1 VKGASV
7 ESPDDPSGSDRSDGP
22 FIRRVLIFLS
32 LAALTALSWQ
42 FRDLL
47 LLVFGAIVVA
57 VILRTLSNPVSRS
70 VGLPDWAAVLTA
82 VIAIVGVVAGG
93 VWLFGPMISA
103 EVRNLG
109 VTLPEAW
116 RAFQARTGNSVF
128 WERVS
133 GMFAGPGGGG
143 LLSGVRGYARS
154 VGAGIADT
162 VVVLVAGV
170 YMAAQPAWYRSGA
183 LKLLPPGRRD
193 AVNAALDQSGDA
205 LRQWLKAQ
213 LVSMLAVGVLTGLG
227 LWVLGVPSALVLGLL
242 AGVLEF
248 IPLAGPVLAAIPAL
262 LLALTVDVNTALWA
276 AGLMILIQQLEGNVI
291 QPLVQRYAVQ
301 LPPAL
306 FLFALLGFAAMFGA
320 VGIILAAPL
329 TVVVYV
335 LIKRLYVQ
343 EALGTPADLPV
354 KGNRQQAAGNS

>member
-1 VKGASV
+1 M
-7 ESPDDPSGSDRSDGP
+7 ESPDGISRSDGP
-22 FIRRVLIFLS
+22 FIRRVLIFLA

-57 VILRTLSNPVSRS
+57 LVLRTLSNPVSRHI
-70 VGLPDWAAVLTA
+70 GLPDWAAVLTA
-82 VIAIVGVVAGG
+82 VIVIVGFVAGG
-93 VWLFGPMISA
+93 IWLVGPTISA

-116 RAFQARTGNSVF
+116 RAFQARTGDSVF

-133 GMFAGPGGGG
+133 GMFAAPSGGG

-170 YMAAQPAWYRSGA
+170 YIAVQPAWYRSGV

-193 AVNAALDQSGDA
+193 VVNEALSQSGDA
-205 LRQWLKAQ
+205 LRHWLKGQ
-213 LVSMLAVGVLTGLG
+213 LISMLAVGVLTGLG
-227 LWVLGVPSALVLGLL
+227 LWLIGVPSALVLGII
-242 AGVLEF
+242 AGLLEF

-262 LLALTVDVNTALWA
+262 LLALTVDVNTALLA
-276 AGLMILIQQLEGNVI
+276 AGLMLLIQQIEGNII

-306 FLFALLGFAAMFGA
+306 FLFALIGFAAMFGA
-320 VGIILAAPL
+320 TGIILAAPL

-343 EALGTPADLPV
+343 EALGGPTDLPV
-354 KGNRQQAAGNS
+354 SGEQ

>member
-1 VKGASV
+1 V
-7 ESPDDPSGSDRSDGP
+7 ESPDDGSGPDGP
-22 FIRRVLIFLS
+22 YIRRVLIFLA

-57 VILRTLSNPVSRS
+57 LVLRTLSNPVSRYI
-70 VGLPDWAAVLTA
+70 GLPVWAAVLTA
-82 VIAIVGVVAGG
+82 VIAIVGVAAGA
-93 VWLFGPMISA
+93 VWLFGPQVSA

-116 RAFQARTGNSVF
+116 RSFQARTGDSVF

-133 GMFAGPGGGG
+133 SMFAGAGPSGSG
-143 LLSGVRGYARS
+143 LLSGIRGYARS
-154 VGAGIADT
+154 VGTGIADT

-183 LKLLPPGRRD
+183 VKLLPPGRRD
-193 AVNAALDQSGDA
+193 VVNAALGQSGDA
-205 LRQWLKAQ
+205 LRLWLKGQ
-213 LVSMLAVGVLTGLG
+213 LVSMLIVGVLTGLG
-227 LWVLGVPSALVLGLL
+227 LWLIGVPSALVLGLL
-242 AGVLEF
+242 AGLLEF

-276 AGLMILIQQLEGNVI
+276 AGLMILIQQIEGNLI

-306 FLFALLGFAAMFGA
+306 FLFALIGFAAMFGA
-320 VGIILAAPL
+320 IGIVLAAPL

-343 EALGTPADLPV
+343 EALGTPTE
-354 KGNRQQAAGNS
+354 

>member
-1 VKGASV
+1 V
-7 ESPDDPSGSDRSDGP
+7 ESPDDAFRSDGP
-22 FIRRVLIFLS
+22 YIRRVLIFLA

-57 VILRTLSNPVSRS
+57 VVLRTLSNPVSRYI
-70 VGLPDWAAVLTA
+70 GLPDWAAVLTA
-82 VIAIVGVVAGG
+82 VVVIAGVVAGG
-93 VWLFGPMISA
+93 VWFFGPMISA

-133 GMFAGPGGGG
+133 SMFAGPGGGG

-170 YMAAQPAWYRSGA
+170 YIAVQPAWYRSGV
-183 LKLLPPGRRD
+183 LKLLPPRRRD
-193 AVNAALDQSGDA
+193 VVDEALSQSGNA
-205 LRQWLKAQ
+205 LRHWLKGQ

-227 LWVLGVPSALVLGLL
+227 LWLIGVPSALVLGLI
-242 AGVLEF
+242 AGLLEF

-262 LLALTVDVNTALWA
+262 LLALTVDVNTALLA
-276 AGLMILIQQLEGNVI
+276 AGLMLLIQQIEGNLI

-306 FLFALLGFAAMFGA
+306 FLFALIGFAAMFGA
-320 VGIILAAPL
+320 TGIILAAPL

-343 EALGTPADLPV
+343 EALGESGERIADS
-354 KGNRQQAAGNS
+354 G

>member
-1 VKGASV
+1 V
-7 ESPDDPSGSDRSDGP
+7 ESADDLAKSDGL

-32 LAALTALSWQ
+32 LAALTALGWQ
-42 FRDLL
+42 FRELL

-57 VILRTLSNPVSRS
+57 VVLRALSNPIARLT
-70 VGLPDWAAVLTA
+70 GMPDWAAVLAA
-82 VIAIVGVVAGG
+82 VLAIVAVGASG

-116 RAFQARTGNSVF
+116 RSFQASTGNSVF

-133 GMFAGPGGGG
+133 RLFADAGPSGSG
-143 LLSGVRGYARS
+143 LLSGIRGYARS

-162 VVVLVAGV
+162 LVVLVAGV
-170 YMAAQPAWYRSGA
+170 YMAVQPAWYRSGA
-183 LKLLPPGRRD
+183 LKLLPPRRREV
-193 AVNAALDQSGDA
+193 VNAAIGQSGDA
-205 LRQWLKAQ
+205 LRLWLKGQ
-213 LVSMLAVGVLTGLG
+213 LVSMVVVGVLTGLG
-227 LWVLGVPSALVLGLL
+227 LWLIGVPSAAALGLL

-262 LLALTVDVNTALWA
+262 LLAMTVGVPTTLWA
-276 AGLMILIQQLEGNVI
+276 GGLMLLIQQLEGNVI

-320 VGIILAAPL
+320 FGIILAAPL

-343 EALGTPADLPV
+343 EALG
-354 KGNRQQAAGNS
+354 GGER

>member
-1 VKGASV
+1 M
-7 ESPDDPSGSDRSDGP
+7 ESPDDASRSDGSY
-22 FIRRVLIFLS
+22 IRRVLIFLA

-42 FRDLL
+42 FRELL

-57 VILRTLSNPVSRS
+57 VILRTLSNPVSRYG
-70 VGLPDWAAVLTA
+70 GLPDWAAVLTA
-82 VIAIVGVVAGG
+82 VIAIVGVVAAG
-93 VWLFGPMISA
+93 VWLFGPVISA

-116 RAFQARTGNSVF
+116 RSFQARTGDSVF

-133 GMFAGPGGGG
+133 SMFTAPSGGG

-170 YMAAQPAWYRSGA
+170 YIAVQPAWYRSGV
-183 LKLLPPGRRD
+183 LKLLPPRRREV
-193 AVNAALDQSGDA
+193 VNAAMGQSGDA
-205 LRQWLKAQ
+205 LRLWLKGQ
-213 LVSMLAVGVLTGLG
+213 LVSMLVVGVLTGLG
-227 LWVLGVPSALVLGLL
+227 LWLIGVPSALVLGLL
-242 AGVLEF
+242 AGLLEF

-262 LLALTVDVNTALWA
+262 LLALTVGVNTALWA
-276 AGLMILIQQLEGNVI
+276 GGLMLLIQQIEGNVI
-291 QPLVQRYAVQ
+291 QPLVQRYAVK

-306 FLFALLGFAAMFGA
+306 FLFALIGFAAMFGA

-343 EALGTPADLPV
+343 EALGSPTEMP
-354 KGNRQQAAGNS
+354 GSGER

>member
-1 VKGASV
+1 V
-7 ESPDDPSGSDRSDGP
+7 ESADDLAKSDGL

-32 LAALTALSWQ
+32 LAALTALGWQ
-42 FRDLL
+42 FRELL

-57 VILRTLSNPVSRS
+57 VVLRALSNPIARLT
-70 VGLPDWAAVLTA
+70 GMPDWAAVLAA
-82 VIAIVGVVAGG
+82 VLAIVAVGASG

-116 RAFQARTGNSVF
+116 RSFQASTGNSVF

-133 GMFAGPGGGG
+133 RLFADAGPSGSG
-143 LLSGVRGYARS
+143 LLSGIRGYARS
-154 VGAGIADT
+154 VGAGIANT
-162 VVVLVAGV
+162 LVVLVAGV
-170 YMAAQPAWYRSGA
+170 YMAVQPAWYRSGA
-183 LKLLPPGRRD
+183 LKLLPPRRREV
-193 AVNAALDQSGDA
+193 VNAAIGQSGDA
-205 LRQWLKAQ
+205 LRLWLKGQ
-213 LVSMLAVGVLTGLG
+213 LVSMVVVGVLTGLG
-227 LWVLGVPSALVLGLL
+227 LWLIGVPSAAALGLL

-262 LLALTVDVNTALWA
+262 LLALTVGVPTALWA
-276 AGLMILIQQLEGNVI
+276 GGLMLLIQQLEGNVI

-320 VGIILAAPL
+320 FGIILAAPL

-343 EALGTPADLPV
+343 EALG
-354 KGNRQQAAGNS
+354 GGER

>member
-1 VKGASV
+1 M
-7 ESPDDPSGSDRSDGP
+7 ESPDDGSRPDGP
-22 FIRRVLIFLS
+22 YIRRVLIFLA

-57 VILRTLSNPVSRS
+57 VILRTLSKPLSRS
-70 VGLPDWAAVLTA
+70 IGLPDWAAVLTA
-82 VIAIVGVVAGG
+82 VIVIVGVVAGG
-93 VWLFGPMISA
+93 VWMFGPMISA

-116 RAFQARTGNSVF
+116 REFQARTGNSVF
-128 WERVS
+128 WDRVS
-133 GMFAGPGGGG
+133 SMFAGPGGGG

-170 YMAAQPAWYRSGA
+170 YIAAQPAWYRSGA
-183 LKLLPPGRRD
+183 LKLLPPRRRD
-193 AVNAALDQSGDA
+193 VVDAALGQSGDA
-205 LRQWLKAQ
+205 LRHWLKGQ

-227 LWVLGVPSALVLGLL
+227 LWLIGVPSALVLGLI
-242 AGVLEF
+242 AGLLEF
-248 IPLAGPVLAAIPAL
+248 IPLAGPVLAAIPVL
-262 LLALTVDVNTALWA
+262 LLALTVDVNTALLA
-276 AGLMILIQQLEGNVI
+276 AGLMLLIQQIEGNVI

-306 FLFALLGFAAMFGA
+306 FLFALLGFAAMFG
-320 VGIILAAPL
+320 VTGIILAAPL

-343 EALGTPADLPV
+343 EALGGEDVRRET
-354 KGNRQQAAGNS
+354 